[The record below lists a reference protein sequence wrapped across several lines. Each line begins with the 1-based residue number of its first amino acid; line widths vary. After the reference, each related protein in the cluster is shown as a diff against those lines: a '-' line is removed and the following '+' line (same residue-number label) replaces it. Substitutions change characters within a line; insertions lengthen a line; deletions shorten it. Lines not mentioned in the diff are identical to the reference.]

1 VAGDIT
7 VPTAPPLS
15 RVSNVELMHT
25 GTWPISTGVFTFTT
39 DDLYQA
45 VAALDCPAVRRPI
58 LKLGHVDPRFDGEP
72 AVGYIDHMAV
82 ADGGRTLVG
91 DYAGMPGWLGPV
103 IASAYPDRSI
113 EGEYDFRCQMGHT
126 HPFVLTGLALLGVA
140 APGIGTLESL
150 QDVAQ
155 LYGVEVAAAAPN
167 HPAQQQGGGQ
177 PVVVNVH
184 ATQEAHV
191 PNPNPRTVAASVT
204 SEDVIRSFY
213 ASPLGQ
219 SWDAWVTELQL
230 DPLQVIYCDDAT
242 GDSYRVPVT
251 VDAGKDGTDAVS
263 FETPIKVVLRYDDA
277 AAPVAAA
284 AGREPIRFASREE
297 SRPGQRPAAGGP
309 TTSPA
314 EPADGNT
321 PTPTMEVIV
330 ADASSTTLSEG
341 LRSRLGVTDADADD
355 AVLLAALDEALTE
368 RTSPT
373 GEPAPLPEGTVAIDS
388 GVLQELQV
396 AARAGQEARA
406 RQIREDRDVA
416 IRAAIT
422 DGRITPARREH
433 WEQAFAADPEGA
445 RASLETLAKGL
456 VPVAA
461 AGAPGGSDVSEDDA
475 VFASLFGEQKAA
487 V

>member
-213 ASPLGQ
+213 EASPSG
-219 SWDAWVTELQL
+219 SRGTGSPSCSSTRCRSSTATTRTARQL
-230 DPLQVIYCDDAT
+230 PRARDGRSRQAT
-242 GDSYRVPVT
+242 APTRCRSRRRC
-251 VDAGKDGTDAVS
+251 
-263 FETPIKVVLRYDDA
+263 KVVVRYDD
-277 AAPVAAA
+277 VGR
-284 AGREPIRFASREE
+284 AGRGRGRASSHPVRFPSSRPASRAA
-297 SRPGQRPAAGGP
+297 SRRGRPPPLPGPSRWMATPQPRP
-309 TTSPA
+309 
-314 EPADGNT
+314 
-321 PTPTMEVIV
+321 MEVIV

-341 LRSRLGVTDADADD
+341 LA
-355 AVLLAALDEALTE
+355 E
-368 RTSPT
+368 
-373 GEPAPLPEGTVAIDS
+373 
-388 GVLQELQV
+388 
-396 AARAGQEARA
+396 
-406 RQIREDRDVA
+406 
-416 IRAAIT
+416 
-422 DGRITPARREH
+422 PARRH
-433 WEQAFAADPEGA
+433 
-445 RASLETLAKGL
+445 RR
-456 VPVAA
+456 
-461 AGAPGGSDVSEDDA
+461 
-475 VFASLFGEQKAA
+475 
-487 V
+487 

>member
-277 AAPVAAA
+277 AAQVAAA

-321 PTPTMEVIV
+321 PTRPWR
-330 ADASSTTLSEG
+330 SSW
-341 LRSRLGVTDADADD
+341 
-355 AVLLAALDEALTE
+355 LT
-368 RTSPT
+368 P
-373 GEPAPLPEGTVAIDS
+373 
-388 GVLQELQV
+388 
-396 AARAGQEARA
+396 RA
-406 RQIREDRDVA
+406 R
-416 IRAAIT
+416 
-422 DGRITPARREH
+422 P
-433 WEQAFAADPEGA
+433 
-445 RASLETLAKGL
+445 
-456 VPVAA
+456 
-461 AGAPGGSDVSEDDA
+461 
-475 VFASLFGEQKAA
+475 
-487 V
+487 